1 MYYSHFKED
10 IIKFTTMDDLISMI
24 VDDGTFE
31 RMQYQNDKIKFKDYN
46 TFKEHNI
53 KCLDEMTTEQIIW
66 MRTLCDMIKQNK
78 IKLVDEESC
87 VEFTAYG
94 FYFDYKK
101 NLCIINP
108 R

>member
-1 MYYSHFKED
+1 
-10 IIKFTTMDDLISMI
+10 MDDLINMI
-24 VDDGTFE
+24 VDEETFE
-31 RMQYQNDKIKFKDYN
+31 RMLYHNDDIKFENYE
-46 TFKEHNI
+46 TFLEHNI
-53 KCLDEMTTEQIIW
+53 KCLDEMTTDQIIW
-66 MRTLCDMIKQNK
+66 MRTLREMIKNKK

-94 FYFDYKK
+94 FYFNYKK

>member
-1 MYYSHFKED
+1 
-10 IIKFTTMDDLISMI
+10 MDYLINMI
-24 VDDGTFE
+24 VDEGTFE
-31 RMQYQNDKIKFKDYN
+31 RMQYHNDDVKFEDYE

-53 KCLDEMTTEQIIW
+53 KCLDEMNTDQIIW
-66 MRTLCDMIKQNK
+66 MRTLCEMIKNNK

>member
-1 MYYSHFKED
+1 ME
-10 IIKFTTMDDLISMI
+10 DLINMI
-24 VDDGTFE
+24 VDKGTFE
-31 RMQYQNDKIKFKDYN
+31 RMQYQNKDLKFENYD

-53 KCLDEMTTEQIIW
+53 KCLDEMNTEQILW
-66 MRTLCDMIKQNK
+66 MRTMCEMIKKNK

-94 FYFDYKK
+94 FYFNNKK
-101 NLCIINP
+101 KLCIINP